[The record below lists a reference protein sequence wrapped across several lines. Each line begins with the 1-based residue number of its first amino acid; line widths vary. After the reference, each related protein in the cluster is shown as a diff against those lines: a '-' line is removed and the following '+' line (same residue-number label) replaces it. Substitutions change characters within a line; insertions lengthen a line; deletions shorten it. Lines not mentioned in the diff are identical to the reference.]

1 MLPPPCHRVYEILK
15 EPRDVHLFGWA
26 WHLCN
31 ELLNHIMN
39 VVQARSCWGV
49 ARTALTVFL
58 LGVAVVYLFGGFDP
72 SALNV
77 K

>member
-1 MLPPPCHRVYEILK
+1 MGPSCHKVDEILK
-15 EPRDVHLFGWA
+15 GSSSVHLSGVRGA
-26 WHLCN
+26 LSN
-31 ELLNHIMN
+31 EQLNHIMN
-39 VVQARSCWGV
+39 MVQSRSCWGV

-72 SALNV
+72 SAMNV